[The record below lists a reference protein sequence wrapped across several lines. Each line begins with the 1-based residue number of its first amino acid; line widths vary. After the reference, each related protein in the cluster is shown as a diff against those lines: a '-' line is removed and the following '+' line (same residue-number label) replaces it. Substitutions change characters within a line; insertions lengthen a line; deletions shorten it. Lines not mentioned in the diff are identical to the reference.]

1 MERCKN
7 EISRIE
13 FDSLKDDVKELKKV
27 YDKINSIAVS
37 TEKLATEMKFMRE
50 EQNKLDSRVKNIEE
64 KPVKRYDS
72 VITNIINLV
81 VGAIVGAIIAL
92 ITKK

>member
-1 MERCKN
+1 MEKCKN
-7 EISRIE
+7 EISRTE

-72 VITNIINLV
+72 VVTNIINLI